1 MYIFV
6 LIIGYVFKLDLSQI
20 IIIFYY
26 FLFLFL
32 FFWGFTKPKKQ
43 QWLLTL

>member
-20 IIIFYY
+20 IIFYFY
-26 FLFLFL
+26 LFIFLFGLH
-32 FFWGFTKPKKQ
+32 
-43 QWLLTL
+43 

>member
-20 IIIFYY
+20 IIIFYFY
-26 FLFLFL
+26 L
-32 FFWGFTKPKKQ
+32 FFFSLGFTKPKKP

>member
-26 FLFLFL
+26 FFIFIY
-32 FFWGFTKPKKQ
+32 FFSLWASLNLKNHSGY
-43 QWLLTL
+43 

>member
-20 IIIFYY
+20 IIFYFY
-26 FLFLFL
+26 LFFFLFGLH
-32 FFWGFTKPKKQ
+32 
-43 QWLLTL
+43 

>member
-20 IIIFYY
+20 IIIFYFY
-26 FLFLFL
+26 L
-32 FFWGFTKPKKQ
+32 FFSLWASLNLKNHSGY
-43 QWLLTL
+43 

>member
-20 IIIFYY
+20 IIIF
-26 FLFLFL
+26 FKRELTGHKVLCLFV
-32 FFWGFTKPKKQ
+32 
-43 QWLLTL
+43 